1 MRLDGKIT
9 IVTGGAMG
17 NGKGIVKTFLENGAT
32 VIVIDYS
39 NKLDEMLNEFSNYKN
54 KLVAYKE
61 DLRNKEGINKLI
73 KEVYEKYNK
82 IDVLVNNAGICE
94 LESFDKMSD
103 ELRDKHFDIN
113 IKGTWNI
120 TASVIPYMIEQ
131 KSGSIVNLSS
141 VTGPM
146 VADPGESA
154 YATTKAAII
163 GFTKAL
169 SMEYANVGIRV
180 NAIMPGYILT
190 PMVEGM
196 AKMSCPENP
205 QSVIDGIAAGIPMK
219 RLGTIEELG
228 KLALFLGS
236 DDSSYITGQGIVID
250 GGSTSPETTS
260 VGV

>member
-1 MRLDGKIT
+1 MKLNNKIT

-17 NGKGIVKTFLENGAT
+17 NGKGIVKTFLEEGAT

-39 NKLDEMLNEFSNYKN
+39 DKINDILNEFSNYKE
-54 KLVAYKE
+54 KLITYKE
-61 DLRNKEGINKLI
+61 DLRNKSNINKI
-73 KEVYEKYNK
+73 INQIYEKYKK
-82 IDVLVNNAGICE
+82 IDILVNNAGICE
-94 LESFDKMSD
+94 LESFEKMSD

-120 TASVIPYMIEQ
+120 TSSVIPYMINQ
-131 KSGSIVNLSS
+131 KKGSIVNLSS
-141 VTGPM
+141 VTGPL

-169 SMEYANVGIRV
+169 SMEYASVGIRV

-190 PMVEGM
+190 PMVESM
-196 AKMSCPENP
+196 AQTSCPENP
-205 QSVIDGIAAGIPMK
+205 QSVINEIAAGVPMK

-260 VGV
+260 VGI